1 MAKPRQKTGVRVIS
15 WILFIVYLAVLAYF
29 LFFADMLGRTDAAQS
44 YSSNLVLFRE
54 IRRFWVYRS
63 QIGFGYV
70 FLNLAG
76 NILVFIPFGLLLP
89 LLSTKLRGFFRV
101 VLLGLAFSVVV
112 ECIQLVTKTGC
123 FDVDD
128 MLLNTIGAAVGFIIY
143 AIVQH
148 RRKKK
153 GRRRKTQRKRKA

>member
-1 MAKPRQKTGVRVIS
+1 MSKPKQRTGVRVIS
-15 WILFIVYLAVLAYF
+15 WVLFILYLAVLFYF
-29 LFFADMLGRTDAAQS
+29 LFFADMLGRTDTAQS

-89 LLSTKLRGFFRV
+89 LLSIKLRGFVRV
-101 VLLGLAFSVVV
+101 VLLGLAFSLVV

-128 MLLNTIGAAVGFIIY
+128 MLLNTIGAAVGFIIF

-148 RRKKK
+148 RQKKRGRAGRKP
-153 GRRRKTQRKRKA
+153 TH

>member
-1 MAKPRQKTGVRVIS
+1 MSKPKQRTGVRVIS
-15 WILFIVYLAVLAYF
+15 WVLFILYLAVLFYF
-29 LFFADMLGRTDAAQS
+29 LFFADMLGRTDPAQS

-89 LLSTKLRGFFRV
+89 LLSIKLRGFFRV
-101 VLLGLAFSVVV
+101 VLLGFAFSLVV

-128 MLLNTIGAAVGFIIY
+128 MLLNTIGAAVGFIIF
-143 AIVQH
+143 AILQH
-148 RRKKK
+148 R
-153 GRRRKTQRKRKA
+153 QRKRGRAGRRPKKRRA